1 MHPLV
6 PLVAA
11 FVTGAVFSGL
21 CGMGRGAL
29 VLLAVCS
36 LAPAAVL
43 YLRERPFNPAFA
55 VPPFFFIGA
64 LFVIPYLRPEFPPDH
79 IINFVRS
86 APAGG
91 EREEERLMATVEGTV
106 SGEPEFTGKRTRLR
120 VEAERIL
127 SEGAWREVSG
137 TIQLAVNGRAAFD
150 TGDRV
155 RFTASLG
162 EPYNYGNPGEF
173 DYRSYLQLK
182 SIFATGF
189 VKKPGLIEKTA
200 PGRGTAVE
208 RHRKRVRELVD
219 SSSVRNKAFLKALII
234 GEKGGIDPSEREAFN
249 RTGVAHILAISG
261 LHVGVVALFGYSAA
275 LFLLKRSELLML
287 AVDVRKAALALSLPP
302 VFLYGMTAGF
312 PVSTVRAVIM
322 AAAFGVTFFL
332 NRGRDFLNTLA
343 LSALIILLVSPQSVW
358 DLSFQLSFVAVFSII
373 YMTPRLN
380 TLLTREKKED
390 NALKLKKKGV
400 LFQMERVLT
409 GRLKTAILVTL
420 VAGAATAPILAYNFH
435 RVSLVGTAANLAAVP
450 LTGAVVPL
458 LLLSSLA
465 SAFSTL
471 LASVFLTLAD
481 IVFSLLLVLVKA
493 FSSLPYASVRV
504 TTPTA
509 LEIALYYALLFA
521 AVNIKKD
528 RRYRYAALLAAVL
541 FVTDQGYYAWS
552 RKSSELRVTF
562 ISVGQGESELVETP
576 GGETMLIDGGGVW
589 GGFDIGEKVLAPFL
603 WSKKIKEI
611 DYLVLSHAQR
621 DHMDG
626 LKFVAENFSVGEF
639 WWNGAGDLG
648 ELGSILKE
656 NGVPVL
662 IVNNSSAGRV
672 VGGAT
677 VEALHPS
684 GQEPFDSNNMCL
696 VLRISYGNT
705 RFLFTGDIGEDAEGM
720 LMKKNIRAEV
730 LKAPHHGSRYSSSE
744 GFLKAVGAS
753 VVVVSAGRHN
763 VFHFPHAETL
773 ERYRAAGLKVL
784 RTDSDGAVTLRT
796 DGERVSGGAYLT
808 GGLR

>member
-21 CGMGRGAL
+21 YVIGRGAL
-29 VLLAVCS
+29 VFLTVCS
-36 LAPAAVL
+36 LAPVALL
-43 YLRERPFNPAFA
+43 YLMKRPFNRALA
-55 VPPFFFIGA
+55 ALPFFFIGA

-79 IINFVRS
+79 IVNFVRDN
-86 APAGG
+86 AAAGG
-91 EREEERLMATVEGTV
+91 EEERLTATVEGTV
-106 SGEPEFTGKRTRLR
+106 EDEPEFAGKRTRLR

-127 SEGAWREVSG
+127 SGEAWQKASGA
-137 TIQLAVNGRAAFD
+137 IQLAVNGQAAFD
-150 TGDRV
+150 RGDRV
-155 RFTASLG
+155 RFTASLR

-173 DYRSYLQLK
+173 DYRSYLKLK
-182 SIFATGF
+182 SIFVTGF
-189 VKKPGLIEKTA
+189 VKGPGLIEKTA
-200 PGRGTAVE
+200 PGRGGLVE

-219 SSSVRNKAFLKALII
+219 TSSVRNKAFLNALII
-234 GEKGGIDPSEREAFN
+234 GDKGGIDPPEREAFN

-275 LFLLKRSELLML
+275 LFLLKRSEFLML
-287 AVDVRKAALALSLPP
+287 AADIRKAALALSLLP

-358 DLSFQLSFVAVFSII
+358 DLSFQLSFAAVFSII
-373 YMTPRLN
+373 YMTPRLDR
-380 TLLTREKKED
+380 LISREKKE
-390 NALKLKKKGV
+390 NKTLKKKGV
-400 LFQMERVLT
+400 LSRVERVLT
-409 GRLKTAILVTL
+409 RRLKPAVLVTL
-420 VAGAATAPILAYNFH
+420 AAGAATAPILAYNFH
-435 RVSLVGTAANLAAVP
+435 RVSLVGLAANLVAVP

-458 LLLSSLA
+458 LLLGSSVA
-465 SAFSTL
+465 AFSTT
-471 LASVFLTLAD
+471 LASVFLSIAD
-481 IVFSLLLVLVKA
+481 LVFSLLLASVKA
-493 FSSLPYASVRV
+493 FASLPYASVRV

-509 LEIALYYALLFA
+509 LEIFLYYALLFT
-521 AVNIKKD
+521 AVNIKKG
-528 RRYRYAALLAAVL
+528 RFYRYAALLAIAL
-541 FVTDQGYYAWS
+541 LAADQGYCAWS
-552 RKSSELRVTF
+552 KKSSELRVTF
-562 ISVGQGESELVETP
+562 ISVGQGESELIETP
-576 GGETMLIDGGGVW
+576 GGSTMLIDGGGVW

-626 LKFVAENFSVGEF
+626 LRFIAENFSVGEF
-639 WWNGAGDLG
+639 WWNGVGELG
-648 ELGSILKE
+648 ELGGILREK
-656 NGVPVL
+656 GVPV
-662 IVNNSSAGRV
+662 ITVNNLSARRV

-677 VEALHPS
+677 VEALHPTGHES
-684 GQEPFDSNNMCL
+684 FDSNNMCL
-696 VLRISYGNT
+696 VLRVGYGHT
-705 RFLFTGDIGEDAEGM
+705 RFLFTGDIGSDAEGA
-720 LMKKNIRAEV
+720 LMKKDIRAEV

-744 GFLKAVGAS
+744 EFLKAVGPS

-763 VFHFPHAETL
+763 VFHFPHEQTL
-773 ERYRAAGLKVL
+773 KRYKDAGFKVL
-784 RTDSDGAVTLRT
+784 RTDADGAVTLRT
-796 DGERVSGGAYLT
+796 DGERVSGEAYLT